1 MNLDPRTMM
10 VMIAVLSFLF
20 SLILAVAS
28 LHARG
33 IQGLRQWAL
42 ASLFISFG
50 FAIAYTQLTP
60 GNGWAIV
67 AGATLLAAG
76 SALQLL
82 GIQAFKVEPC
92 RWRILLSVVALVA
105 AQNVW
110 LTIIQPDVHWR
121 ATVNSLVFA
130 AINFFCARSLLI
142 PLNTPERPPHWLT
155 GSSFALL
162 ATVYCVRA
170 VTIFLAPPDSYG
182 LYKTLPIN
190 PIMFFTG
197 SVTQLFLTFGFIL
210 MVNYRMAAEL
220 ENLAITDPLTGAWNR
235 RSLEEEFKRLQAGSL
250 RRHETLSVMMLD
262 VDYFKN
268 INDNYGH
275 QAGDEVLRQL
285 IVNIKNE
292 IRRDDYLARY
302 GGEEFCLLLPA
313 TTEGKANKL
322 AERLRRSYEKQSV
335 HWQGKIIA
343 SSISIG
349 VASSDHTGLDYSSL
363 FEAADAALYQ
373 AKQAG
378 RNRVISFSDTL
389 CNEEKAR
396 SWRAPSKAGRFL
408 QDDEYKRKA
417 EIETG

>member
-20 SLILAVAS
+20 SLILGIAG

-42 ASLFISFG
+42 ASLFISFC
-50 FAIAYTQLTP
+50 FSIAYVQLTP

-67 AGATLLAAG
+67 AGATSLAAG

-82 GIQAFKVEPC
+82 GIQAFKGEPC
-92 RWRILLSVVALVA
+92 QWRVLLSAVALVA
-105 AQNVW
+105 GQSVW
-110 LTIIQPDVHWR
+110 FTIIHPDVHWR
-121 ATVNSLVFA
+121 AVANSLVFA
-130 AINFFCARSLLI
+130 AINFYCARALLI
-142 PLNTPERPPHWLT
+142 PLKNQERIAHWLT

-162 ATVYCVRA
+162 ATVFGIRA
-170 VTIFLAPPDSYG
+170 VMIFLAPADSYG
-182 LYKTLPIN
+182 LYKSLAIN

-235 RSLEEEFKRLQAGSL
+235 RSLKEAFKRLQARSL
-250 RRHETLSVMMLD
+250 RHRETLSVMMLD
-262 VDYFKN
+262 VDHFKN

-275 QAGDEVLRQL
+275 QAGDEVLREL
-285 IVNIKNE
+285 VANIKTE
-292 IRRDDYLARY
+292 IRGDDYLARY

-313 TTEGKANKL
+313 TNEEKAKKL
-322 AERLRRSYEKQSV
+322 AERLRRSYQERPV

-343 SSISIG
+343 GSISIG
-349 VASSDHTGLDYSSL
+349 VAGSDHIGLNYSSL
-363 FEAADAALYQ
+363 FEASDAALYQ

-378 RNRVISFSDTL
+378 RNRVISFSEL
-389 CNEEKAR
+389 ECREAA
-396 SWRAPSKAGRFL
+396 SSVVFA
-408 QDDEYKRKA
+408 
-417 EIETG
+417 TG